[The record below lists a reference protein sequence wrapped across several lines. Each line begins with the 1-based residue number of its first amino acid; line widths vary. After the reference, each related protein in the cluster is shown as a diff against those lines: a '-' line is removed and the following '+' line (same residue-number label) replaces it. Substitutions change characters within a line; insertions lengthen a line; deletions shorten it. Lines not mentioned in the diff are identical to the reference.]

1 VHRPLWRAAAYR
13 GGEVVLFLAYLYTAI
28 RCVVLLALV
37 YAAIV
42 ALTHWA
48 VRNRRI
54 QPFSGWARFVRRI
67 SDPLITPLERRVI
80 RAGGSPQN
88 APFWLLGLVIAGG
101 LVLMSLTAWLIGAV
115 VRFQSMAESGPRI
128 WLQSLVSLLFT
139 LLMTAILI
147 RVIGSWFGIGPYR
160 KWMRP
165 FYLLT
170 DWLIDPIRRILPP
183 FGMIDFSPMVAWLVL
198 YVVRGFVLGLL

>member
-1 VHRPLWRAAAYR
+1 VFFD
-13 GGEVVLFLAYLYTAI
+13 VLDIAVRSI
-28 RCVVLLALV
+28 VLLALA

-48 VRNRRI
+48 VRSRRI
-54 QPFSGWARFVRRI
+54 NPFGAWPRLVRRL
-67 SDPLITPLERRVI
+67 SDPVLLPLERRII

-88 APFWLLGLVIAGG
+88 APLWLLGLVIGCG
-101 LVLMSLTAWLIGAV
+101 LLLLSLTQWLIGTAAGLV
-115 VRFQSMAESGPRI
+115 MLAHGGPRI
-128 WLQSLVSLLFT
+128 WIRVLVSGVFT
-139 LLMTAILI
+139 VLMAAILI
-147 RVIGSWFGIGPYR
+147 RVIGSWLGVGPYR

-183 FGMIDFSPMVAWLVL
+183 VGIFDFSPMVAWLVL

>member
-1 VHRPLWRAAAYR
+1 
-13 GGEVVLFLAYLYTAI
+13 VVLETLDLVVRGI
-28 RCVVLLALV
+28 VLLALTFSV
-37 YAAIV
+37 IV

-48 VRNRRI
+48 VRTRRI
-54 QPFSGWARFVRRI
+54 NPFGTWPRGVRRV
-67 SDPLITPLERRVI
+67 SDPILLPLERRVI

-88 APFWLLGLVIAGG
+88 APLWLLGLVIGGG
-101 LVLMSLTAWLIGAV
+101 LLLLSLTQWIIGTA
-115 VRFQSMAESGPRI
+115 A
-128 WLQSLVSLLFT
+128 SLVLLAYGGPQVWIRVLVSGIFT

-147 RVIGSWFGIGPYR
+147 RVIGSWVGIGPYR

-170 DWLIDPIRRILPP
+170 DWLIDPLRRILPP
-183 FGMIDFSPMVAWLVL
+183 MGMFDFSPMVAWLVL